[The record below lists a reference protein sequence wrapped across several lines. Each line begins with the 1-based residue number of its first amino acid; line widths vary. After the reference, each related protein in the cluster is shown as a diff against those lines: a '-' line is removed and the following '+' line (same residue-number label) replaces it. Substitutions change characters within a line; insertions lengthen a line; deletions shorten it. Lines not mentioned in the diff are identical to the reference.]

1 MWTPSCVAP
10 TFFFLG
16 GGSDTAAACSCATC
30 GREQRREP
38 LK

>member
-1 MWTPSCVAP
+1 MWTPSCMAP
-10 TFFFLG
+10 IFFF

-30 GREQRREP
+30 GREQRQEP